1 MLLKVHA
8 WVRNLIGGV
17 DYVIHV
23 ASPFHFKVT
32 DYAKDFY
39 EPAIH
44 GTTEILKAASGEKSV
59 KRVVITSSAAAMTH
73 PEKFDPA
80 C

>member
-1 MLLKVHA
+1 MLLKVQA
-8 WVRNLIGGV
+8 CVRNLIGGV

-32 DYAKDFY
+32 NYTKDFY

-44 GTTEILKAASGEKSV
+44 GTMEILKAASGEKSV
-59 KRVVITSSAAAMTH
+59 KRVVITSSVGAMVNA
-73 PEKFDPA
+73 EKFDPA
-80 C
+80 F